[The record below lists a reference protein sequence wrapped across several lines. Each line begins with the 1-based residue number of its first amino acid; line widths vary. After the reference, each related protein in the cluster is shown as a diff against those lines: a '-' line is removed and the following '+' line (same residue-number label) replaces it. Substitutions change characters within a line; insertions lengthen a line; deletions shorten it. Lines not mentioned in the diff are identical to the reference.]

1 MKKLFLSLAVFSAIV
16 SCSDDDAAPEPTI
29 IGTWKIGKSITY
41 QTSTNKTI
49 TQEPNGCS
57 VLNTMDFGE
66 VDARLV
72 GYAAKD
78 DKCVEDFAVTT
89 KYTYNPQTKKMI
101 LKDNVNI
108 SSTVIQL
115 TKTNMIIEERMNID
129 MDGIDDIVTTYLT
142 RVK

>member
-1 MKKLFLSLAVFSAIV
+1 MKKLFLSLAAFSAII
-16 SCSDDDAAPEPTI
+16 SCSDDDAAPEATL

-57 VLNTMDFGE
+57 VLNTMEFGE
-66 VDARLV
+66 ADARLV
-72 GYAAKD
+72 GYTAKD